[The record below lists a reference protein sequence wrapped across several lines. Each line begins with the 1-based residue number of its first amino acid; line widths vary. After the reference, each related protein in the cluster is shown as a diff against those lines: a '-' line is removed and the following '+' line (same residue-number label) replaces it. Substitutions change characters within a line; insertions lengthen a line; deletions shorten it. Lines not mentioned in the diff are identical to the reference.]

1 MKIAITGA
9 NGYIGSALVKCC
21 LDKGYTTIAVDID
34 NTNIDKRAEFKK
46 IDIFD
51 VPENLYEAFDKPDVI
66 IHLAW
71 RNGFVHNDPVHI
83 SDLYKHY
90 YFLDEMIKN
99 GVKYISV
106 MGSMHEIGYHE
117 GVIDENTPCNPMSL
131 YGIGKNALR
140 QSLECLVKD
149 KDVYLHWLRGYYIVG
164 NDERS
169 NSVFGKIIRAYN
181 DGKKEFPLNSGKN
194 KYDFISLDK
203 LCEQIIAASTQD
215 KINGIINICSGK
227 PVSLGERIEQFII
240 ENNLD
245 VKLNYGVFPDRLY
258 DSPIVYGDNSK
269 IKEILHL

>member
-1 MKIAITGA
+1 MRIAITGA
-9 NGYIGSALVKCC
+9 NGYIGSSLVKSCI
-21 LDKGYTTIAVDID
+21 DRGYTTIAVDID

-46 IDIFD
+46 IDIFQ
-51 VPENLYEAFDKPDVI
+51 VSENLYEAFDKPDVI

-227 PVSLGERIEQFII
+227 PVSLGERIEQFIKD
-240 ENNLD
+240 NNLYI
-245 VKLNYGVFPDRLY
+245 KLNYGVFPDRPY